1 MARVHPCTL
10 LAALALFVVPRAGA
24 DADGSSQQLVE
35 VFEVEARLKKKWE
48 LVRFSTASGRVVDE
62 ARRSD
67 APPRWSWA
75 SDWIADGSRGDD
87 DGWEYSPD
95 GSANW
100 EQKPASKSGTCWRR
114 RRWLRVMKRK
124 GKKQKTA
131 GAAEER
137 KVLSGVARS
146 IDFFDSEDVTT
157 KRGNPLLYCGRQVGR
172 GAKWVKDDFTFRGF
186 GLGCSRSVD
195 ARSAGLVLQL
205 PLTPNFGFWERRSR
219 FLPMATGLVIVYPP
233 AWDAAAAPSAVNPR
247 APELSDAMRE
257 AKRLWARTSSNHF
270 VMVVILSISYPVDIL
285 RSWFKA
291 LAKPFAAL
299 FGARRN
305 RDDARTAS
313 DYGARSVK
321 RVGFSLSRSVTI
333 VDEGSTLAYHASPLR
348 WRPWFMYA
356 PGLTLLYRATEAAF
370 EAVTAGATRTLK
382 RLKAAEQEG
391 KNATAADDAELS
403 NATVAKREAP
413 GPLRRLERRTAEAC
427 LDATSGLRA
436 WCDSKTSLLG
446 YSVLPYMAHL
456 TDGDDVEP
464 VGFKPWK
471 GSVLFMMRPFYPAR
485 PFGKR

>member
-1 MARVHPCTL
+1 
-10 LAALALFVVPRAGA
+10 
-24 DADGSSQQLVE
+24 
-35 VFEVEARLKKKWE
+35 
-48 LVRFSTASGRVVDE
+48 
-62 ARRSD
+62 
-67 APPRWSWA
+67 
-75 SDWIADGSRGDD
+75 
-87 DGWEYSPD
+87 
-95 GSANW
+95 
-100 EQKPASKSGTCWRR
+100 
-114 RRWLRVMKRK
+114 MKRK

-157 KRGNPLLYCGRQVGR
+157 KRGNPLLYCGR
-172 GAKWVKDDFTFRGF
+172 
-186 GLGCSRSVD
+186 
-195 ARSAGLVLQL
+195 QL

-285 RSWFKA
+285 RAFFKA

-299 FGARRN
+299 LGPRRN
-305 RDDARTAS
+305 RGDARTAS

-370 EAVTAGATRTLK
+370 EAVAAGATRTLK

-391 KNATAADDAELS
+391 KNATAADDAELA
-403 NATVAKREAP
+403 NATAARREAP

-464 VGFKPWK
+464 VGFKPWQ
-471 GSVLFMMRPFYPAR
+471 GSVLFMMRPFDPAR
-485 PFGKR
+485 PFG